1 MRLWVPMPFVSKTLA
16 APLRLFDISI
26 MALTVS
32 ADSLLSPLRFLQR
45 NRTGLERSL
54 ERLATGRRVNHGRD
68 DPAALMS
75 IEQLN
80 SRIAALEAESRS
92 IERLDAN
99 STIADGHS
107 AQLSGMLNDLNGL
120 LVASAN
126 TGALSDE
133 EIAANQ
139 EQVNALVGSIQRF
152 GGQAVDALGATG
164 LENADALGET
174 LGSATA
180 SLSALTSGGSLELT
194 AGDLAAAQFAVET
207 AASTVTDLRGTLGSY
222 QKNTLSPRF
231 NAVQIERENL
241 MAARSRLQDTD
252 YAEETSVLS
261 RYQTLT
267 EAGIR
272 LLNIAREQQGRVLD
286 LLG

>member
-1 MRLWVPMPFVSKTLA
+1 
-16 APLRLFDISI
+16 

-32 ADSLLSPLRFLQR
+32 GDSLLSPLRFLQR

-92 IERLDAN
+92 IERLNAN
-99 STIADGHS
+99 ATIADGHS

-120 LVASAN
+120 LVAGAN
-126 TGALSDE
+126 SGALSDE

-152 GGQAVDALGATG
+152 GGQAVDALAATG
-164 LENADALGET
+164 LPHGDELGEA

-180 SLSALTSGGSLELT
+180 SLSALASGGALELSG
-194 AGDLAAAQFAVET
+194 GDLAAAQTAVET
-207 AASTVTDLRGTLGSY
+207 AASAVTNLRGTLGSY

-231 NAVQIERENL
+231 NAIQIERENL
-241 MAARSRLQDTD
+241 ISARSRMQDTD
-252 YAEETSVLS
+252 YAEETSVFS
-261 RYQTLT
+261 RFQTLT
-267 EAGIR
+267 QAGIQ
-272 LLNIAREQQGRVLD
+272 LLKIARENQGRVLD
-286 LLG
+286 LLA